1 MLREKNVLFSA
12 EKALATLMNNYF
24 VNITADFGYFK
35 TWGTPMEY
43 PIGVPTGVHLCCSIW
58 TSFWNV
64 LISYFIYSV
73 VKAMEPGWSFVKK
86 LDRGRASFLRYW
98 HLNFTPPPPPPPK
111 KKKLILTVRH
121 LYQNLEVE
129 HFRIVTHCYEGS
141 FLWKLILC

>member
-24 VNITADFGYFK
+24 LNITADFGYFK

-73 VKAMEPGWSFVKK
+73 VKAMEPG
-86 LDRGRASFLRYW
+86 
-98 HLNFTPPPPPPPK
+98 
-111 KKKLILTVRH
+111 
-121 LYQNLEVE
+121 
-129 HFRIVTHCYEGS
+129 
-141 FLWKLILC
+141 

>member
-1 MLREKNVLFSA
+1 
-12 EKALATLMNNYF
+12 
-24 VNITADFGYFK
+24 
-35 TWGTPMEY
+35 MEY

-73 VKAMEPGWSFVKK
+73 VKAMEPDEVLSRNLTEAEPRFRAIDTWS
-86 LDRGRASFLRYW
+86 S
-98 HLNFTPPPPPPPK
+98 PPPPK
-111 KKKLILTVRH
+111 KKLIVTVRY

-129 HFRIVTHCYEGS
+129 HFRIVTHCYAGS